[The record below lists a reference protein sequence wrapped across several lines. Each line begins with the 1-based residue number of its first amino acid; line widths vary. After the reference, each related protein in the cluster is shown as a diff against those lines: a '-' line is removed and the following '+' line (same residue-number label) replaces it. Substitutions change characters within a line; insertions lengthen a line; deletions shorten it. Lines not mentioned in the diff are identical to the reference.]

1 MPSMI
6 VVFLVIAFCAY
17 LTGLSKGGLGGAL
30 GTLVTPLL
38 ALLMPTKL
46 AVGLTLPLLLVGDV
60 FAVIA
65 HRGNWDW
72 KLLRAILP
80 STVVGVLIGWLAF
93 EKIDPTFLKHLLG
106 IVAILYCGFAL
117 WRRSGG
123 KSLPKGT
130 NVVQTSIFGWLTG
143 FASTLANAGGPV
155 YTIHLLTLEL
165 TPSVWVGTS
174 AMFYFIMN
182 VIKLPIY
189 ASSLSPQ
196 NMLIVAWALP
206 IIPMGVWAGA
216 KLDKMIDMKTF
227 ETIILVLLAVTGILL
242 LA

>member
-17 LTGLSKGGLGGAL
+17 LTGLSKGGLGGSL
-30 GTLVTPLL
+30 GSLVTPLL

-46 AVGLTLPLLLVGDV
+46 AVGLTLPMLLVGDV

-80 STVVGVLIGWLAF
+80 ATFVGVFVGWLAF
-93 EKIDPTFLKHLLG
+93 EAIDPTLLKHILG
-106 IVAILYCGFAL
+106 IVALIYCAFAL

-123 KSLPKGT
+123 KSLPKGANALQT
-130 NVVQTSIFGWLTG
+130 NALGWGTG
-143 FASTLANAGGPV
+143 FASTLANAGGPI
-155 YTIHLLTLEL
+155 YTIHMLTLDL
-165 TPSVWVGTS
+165 TPTVWVGTS
-174 AMFYFIMN
+174 ALFYFALNI
-182 VIKLPIY
+182 VKLPIY

-196 NMLIVAWALP
+196 NMLIVAWTIP

-216 KLDKMIDMKTF
+216 KLDKVIDMKTF
-227 ETIILVLLAVTGILL
+227 ETIILVFLAITGVLL
-242 LA
+242 LV